1 MMGHWISF
9 TNVTARGDRKHD
21 MRRPWSTS
29 ISAPRQCAPMP
40 TQCSMPGAGLGG
52 TLAEAALIVKDHT
65 KVRGLADYSL
75 RLSRR
80 CAELVRRYL
89 IRRHGIAPGRLQT
102 AGYGETCPIADNA
115 DEVGRVLNRR
125 VEFVRVR
132 CAECRVDDTAV
143 NPILL
148 LAVGQGLADS
158 LTHLRPCDPPGAYRG
173 KPSDTAPPGSRTSG
187 PPTP

>member
-52 TLAEAALIVKDHT
+52 TLAEAALIVEGHT
-65 KVRGLADYSL
+65 DARGPADYNL

-80 CAELVRRYL
+80 RAEAVRRYL
-89 IRRHGIAPGRLQT
+89 IRRHGIAPERLQT
-102 AGYGETCPIADNA
+102 SGYGETRPVANN
-115 DEVGRVLNRR
+115 ETPEGRTTNRR
-125 VEFVRVR
+125 IDIVIS
-132 CAECRVDDTAV
+132 
-143 NPILL
+143 P
-148 LAVGQGLADS
+148 QS
-158 LTHLRPCDPPGAYRG
+158 
-173 KPSDTAPPGSRTSG
+173 
-187 PPTP
+187 